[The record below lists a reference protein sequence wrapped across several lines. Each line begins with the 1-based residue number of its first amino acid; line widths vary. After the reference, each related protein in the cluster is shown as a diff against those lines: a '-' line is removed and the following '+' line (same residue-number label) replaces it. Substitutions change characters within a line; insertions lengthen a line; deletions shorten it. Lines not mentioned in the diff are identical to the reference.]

1 MYAGL
6 TMFVVASVS
15 SPEFRGQ
22 EKTELSNPEVKGA
35 VRDAVYD
42 YLCSCK
48 SGQINQMVEF
58 VKRVT
63 RGRMASKKVR
73 KKDVSNTFSKDRLDK
88 FKDIVENLDTVSR
101 EILLVEGE
109 ELPLSI
115 LRVHHTGIST

>member
-1 MYAGL
+1 M
-6 TMFVVASVS
+6 
-15 SPEFRGQ
+15 
-22 EKTELSNPEVKGA
+22 
-35 VRDAVYD
+35 YD
-42 YLCSCK
+42 YLCNCK

-63 RGRMASKKVR
+63 KGRMASKKVR

-109 ELPLSI
+109 
-115 LRVHHTGIST
+115 